1 MAVIRLSLA
10 TMSLF
15 LLTASFLH
23 AQPSPEDLRFF
34 ETKVR
39 PLLVAQCHGC
49 HSSKSKMAFG
59 GLRMDKRASFF
70 QGGQSGALVVP
81 GKPDESLL
89 LKVIGYSSELKM
101 PPTGK
106 LKPEQIEIFTEW
118 VRMGAPWP
126 EDAELAHDVAEVA
139 QKKVRTE
146 VLNHWA
152 WKPVAKPQPPQTK
165 STSWSDAAIDR
176 FILAKLE
183 EKNLSPSPDADRR
196 TLLRRVYFD
205 LAGLPP
211 TPEEMSAFLKDTSPK
226 ALESVVDRLLAS
238 PRFGERW
245 GRHWLD
251 LTYFADNLEIGRK
264 IPAKD
269 AWRYRDYVIHAF
281 NEDKPFTKFITEQIA
296 GDLLPSENDAQRREQ
311 VIATGFLAL
320 GPWALVAA
328 DKEQLRMDV
337 VDMQVDLIGKAFLG
351 LTLGCARCHDH
362 KFDPISHKDYYAMA
376 GILGGTETLHG
387 RIDGIFSDVNRI
399 QLPESAEELR
409 HRAAEIEKFHLK
421 MAALKQQQK
430 PLTEEKERLK
440 KAMPEGEPKP
450 NDPLAQ
456 VEKQLAKVTKEIALL
471 EYNRPEPPEAFA
483 VRDVD
488 APANAHINIRG
499 NPHMLGEEVPR
510 SFIQIAM
517 WDKPPAL
524 AYRASGR
531 LEMAQWIASEKNPLT
546 ARVIANRIWQ
556 HLFGAGLVRSVD
568 NLGLRGEMPTHPE
581 LLDYLATRF
590 VEQGWSIKKS
600 IREVILSRTYRQSS
614 AFNAA
619 ANQVDPENLL
629 RWRMNRRRMEG
640 EIIRDSILSITRTL
654 SQTGGGP
661 TLPLDSTDNLNLG
674 KPVEF
679 RDDAKLPEL
688 LLTRRTVYLPVLRK
702 SQHRSVDILN
712 LFDFPDVNQVNG
724 ARNVT
729 TIPTQALYLMN
740 SPFYHQQAKLLAARA
755 IEHAVKPEARIQWL
769 MEQVLVRDARED
781 DQSRGKDFVANF
793 AVELVKTGTP
803 VQEANREAWA
813 RYCHALLASNE
824 FLYIR

>member
-1 MAVIRLSLA
+1 
-10 TMSLF
+10 
-15 LLTASFLH
+15 
-23 AQPSPEDLRFF
+23 
-34 ETKVR
+34 
-39 PLLVAQCHGC
+39 
-49 HSSKSKMAFG
+49 MAFG
-59 GLRMDKRASFF
+59 GLRLDQKALFF
-70 QGGQSGALVVP
+70 QGGQSGPLVVP
-81 GKPDESLL
+81 GKPEESLL
-89 LKVIGYSSELKM
+89 LKVVSYSTQLKM

-106 LKPEQIEIFTEW
+106 LKPEQIDVLAEW

-126 EDAELAHDVAEVA
+126 EEVA
-139 QKKVRTE
+139 PAVDVGAAANAKAKQDALK
-146 VLNHWA
+146 HWA
-152 WKPVAKPQPPQTK
+152 WQAVVKPEIPKTNSPV
-165 STSWSDAAIDR
+165 WSDQAIDR

-183 EKNLSPSPDADRR
+183 EKNLAPSPDADKR
-196 TLLRRVYFD
+196 TLIRRVYFD

-211 TPEEMSAFLKDTSPK
+211 ANKEIDAFVKDTSPK
-226 ALESVVDRLLAS
+226 AFESVVDRLLAA
-238 PRFGERW
+238 PAFGERW

-251 LTYFADNLEIGRK
+251 LSYFADNLEIGRK

-269 AWRYRDYVIHAF
+269 AWRYRDYVIHSL
-281 NEDKPFTKFITEQIA
+281 NEDKPFTKFINEQLA
-296 GDLLPSENDAQRREQ
+296 GDLLPYESDAQRREQ

-320 GPWALVAA
+320 GPWTLVAA

-351 LTLGCARCHDH
+351 LTVGCARCHDH

-399 QLPESAEELR
+399 QLPESADELR
-409 HRAAEIEKFHLK
+409 KRAVDTEKFHANI
-421 MAALKQQQK
+421 AALKPQLK
-430 PLTEEKERLK
+430 KLTEEKEKLK
-440 KAMPEGEPKP
+440 KTLPPPSGEASAAP
-450 NDPLAQ
+450 NPDSPLAALD
-456 VEKQLAKVTKEIALL
+456 KQIAKVTKDIALL
-471 EYNRPEPPEAFA
+471 EYNRPEPPEAYA

-510 SFIQIAM
+510 SFLQIAM

-531 LEMAQWIASEKNPLT
+531 LELAQWIANEKNPLT
-546 ARVIANRIWQ
+546 ARVIANRVWQ

-568 NLGLRGEMPTHPE
+568 NFGLRGELPTHPE

-590 VEQGWSIKKS
+590 VDGGWSLKKS
-600 IREVILSRTYRQSS
+600 VREVILSRAYRQSS
-614 AFNAA
+614 AHNAQA
-619 ANQVDPENLL
+619 YRVDPENLL

-640 EIIRDSILSITRTL
+640 EIIRDSVLAITKTL
-654 SQTGGGP
+654 ESKRGGP
-661 TLPLDSTDNLNLG
+661 TLPLENADNLNLG

-679 RDDAKLPEL
+679 RDDAKLPDS

-724 ARNVT
+724 ARSIT
-729 TIPTQALYLMN
+729 TVPTQALYLMN

-755 IEHAVKPEARIQWL
+755 IEFGTTPAARIQWL
-769 MEQVLVRDARED
+769 TGQVLGRDARPD
-781 DQSRGKDFVANF
+781 DQTRGKDFVDHFSA
-793 AVELVKTGTP
+793 ALAQAGKP
-803 VQEANREAWA
+803 AAQASREAWE

>member
-1 MAVIRLSLA
+1 
-10 TMSLF
+10 
-15 LLTASFLH
+15 
-23 AQPSPEDLRFF
+23 
-34 ETKVR
+34 
-39 PLLVAQCHGC
+39 
-49 HSSKSKMAFG
+49 
-59 GLRMDKRASFF
+59 MDTRASFF
-70 QGGQSGALVVP
+70 QGGQSGPLVAP

-89 LKVIGYSSELKM
+89 LKVVGYSSALKM

-106 LKPEQIEIFTEW
+106 LKPEQIEVLTEW

-126 EDAELAHDVAEVA
+126 EEAEPA
-139 QKKVRTE
+139 QQKANTGR
-146 VLNHWA
+146 LGHWA
-152 WKPVAKPQPPQTK
+152 WKPVIKPEPPKTK
-165 STSWSDAAIDR
+165 SSTWSDGAIDR

-183 EKNLSPSPDADRR
+183 EKNLAPSPDADRR

-211 TPEEMSAFLKDTSPK
+211 TPEELHAFLNDTSPK
-226 ALESVVDRLLAS
+226 ALESVVDRLLAA
-238 PRFGERW
+238 PTFGERW

-251 LTYFADNLEIGRK
+251 LSYFADNLEIGRK
-264 IPAKD
+264 IPAKE
-269 AWRYRDYVIHAF
+269 AWRYRDYVIKSF
-281 NEDKPFTKFITEQIA
+281 NDDKPFTKFINEQIA
-296 GDLLPSENDAQRREQ
+296 GDLLPFSDDEERRQQ

-320 GPWALVAA
+320 GPWTLVAS

-351 LTLGCARCHDH
+351 LTVGCARCHDH

-399 QLPESAEELR
+399 QLPESVEELR
-409 HRAAEIEKFHLK
+409 QRAVDTEKFHTSI
-421 MAALKQQQK
+421 AALKPQQK
-430 PLTEEKERLK
+430 LLTDEKERLK
-440 KAMPEGEPKP
+440 KAQPEGDVSPVDVKL
-450 NDPLAQ
+450 DTPLAQ

-471 EYNRPEPPEAFA
+471 EYNRPEPPAAFA

-510 SFIQIAM
+510 SFIKIAM
-517 WDKPPAL
+517 WDKPPVL

-568 NLGLRGEMPTHPE
+568 NFGLRGELPTHPE

-590 VEQGWSIKKS
+590 AEQGWSIKKS
-600 IREVILSRTYRQSS
+600 VREVILSRAYRQSS
-614 AFNAA
+614 AHNAA
-619 ANQVDPENLL
+619 ADQVDPENLL

-640 EIIRDSILSITRTL
+640 EIIRDSVLAITRTL
-654 SQTGGGP
+654 DTTRGGP
-661 TLPLDSTDNLNLG
+661 TLPLDNPDNLNLA

-679 RDDAKLPEL
+679 RDDAKLPEK

-702 SQHRSVDILN
+702 SQHRSLDILN

-724 ARNVT
+724 ARSVT
-729 TIPTQALYLMN
+729 TVPTQALYLMN

-755 IEHAVKPEARIQWL
+755 IEHTSEPQARIEWL
-769 MEQVLVRDARED
+769 MEQVLGRDARQD
-781 DQSRGKDFVANF
+781 DRARGSKFVSNF
-793 AVELVKTGTP
+793 TAELVKTGTP
-803 VQEANREAWA
+803 LPEANHEAWA